1 MERENTYYA
10 WLAQF
15 NRYLSKYYGHVAFRT
30 NKNYFDISR
39 NAETIYRGVL
49 NATFGLT
56 LIHAGF
62 KDEYRPIDLVDT
74 TNRVAVVVSP
84 AAPSLWYVNKAT
96 EFKDNH
102 LNDSISH
109 LIFVCQGEASTP
121 DILRKMKI
129 QNVELHFLDQKAL
142 AAHMTQTE
150 GDQRQQLQSHLN
162 DCYDLVTSQNP
173 YKLHYVRGHSDHYIR
188 GSREEEVIEL
198 VSMIDFQSPII
209 ISGVRGIGKSEV
221 ARTLAAVASPACG
234 HGCTKFVPPA
244 DCSDDPLRETIL
256 KLDIFGYDFPDEV
269 EYDQDKDY
277 ALRMNILKRHF
288 KGSMIFLE
296 NVNWG
301 DRKLHE
307 ILCGPTYD
315 RLLKMRIQLVIV
327 TRCSRGT
334 YRGITVGP
342 LKRDMQEKLMR
353 RLTHWDADKPATEL
367 FEVSAAVGENTHA
380 ITLVCNTI
388 FWMWSFD
395 EVSSDVKQLL
405 ETGSCR
411 NTEDAWFPEISTDK
425 DQSYISGRLPELLM
439 QEFDLQDLTNLRTKL
454 ASP

>member
-15 NRYLSKYYGHVAFRT
+15 NRYLSKYYRHVEFRT
-30 NKNYFDISR
+30 NKNYFDISS
-39 NAETIYRGVL
+39 NAETIYRGIL

-62 KDEYRPIDLVDT
+62 KDEYQPIDLVDT
-74 TNRVAVVVSP
+74 ANSVAVVVSP
-84 AAPSLWYVNKAT
+84 AAKTQWYVNKVT

-102 LNDSISH
+102 LDESISH
-109 LIFVCQGEASTP
+109 LIFVCQGEATPP
-121 DILRKMKI
+121 DILSTMKI

-142 AAHMTQTE
+142 AAHMAQTE
-150 GDQRQQLQSHLN
+150 GDQRQQLQNHLS
-162 DCYDLVTSQNP
+162 DCYDLMTSQNP
-173 YKLHYVRGHSDHYIR
+173 YRLHYVYGHSDHYIR
-188 GSREEEVIEL
+188 GSREEEVTEL
-198 VSMIDFQSPII
+198 VSMIDFQFPIV

-221 ARTLAAVASPACG
+221 ARTLAHVASPACG
-234 HGCTKFVPPA
+234 HGCTKFVPPT
-244 DCSDDPLRETIL
+244 DCLDDPLRETIL
-256 KLDIFGYDFPDEV
+256 KLDIFGYKFPDEV

-277 ALRMNILKRHF
+277 ARRMNILKRHF
-288 KGSMIFLE
+288 KRSMIFFE

-307 ILCGPTYD
+307 ILCGPTYNK
-315 RLLKMRIQLVIV
+315 LLKMRIQLVIV

-342 LKRDMQEKLMR
+342 LKEDIQEKLMR

-367 FEVSAAVGENTHA
+367 FEISAAVGENTHA
-380 ITLVCNTI
+380 ITLVCKTI
-388 FWMWSFD
+388 YWMWSFD
-395 EVSSDVKQLL
+395 EVPSDVKQLL
-405 ETGSCR
+405 ETGTCQDAK
-411 NTEDAWFPEISTDK
+411 NTWFPQIHTDK
-425 DQSYISGRLPELLM
+425 DQSYAGGTLPELLM
-439 QEFDLQDLTNLRTKL
+439 QEFDLQDLTDLRTKL